1 MKSKLQEQHSEL
13 NIPVYLQRMHNTDN
27 SSLSPPADLASLL
40 GCRLRRTTQ
49 ARVSQ
54 AQCPHS
60 LWPCLWS
67 CQQRCQ
73 LGPEVIWTPV
83 CSEPKWDHQLMLY
96 MQAPKQ
102 LSLSNLTSVGWVW
115 TTDLEAKGSF
125 MLGLHKPEFL
135 PLHFLTL
142 SLSCPDKNRPQ
153 TFGKEATAT
162 RKYN

>member
-1 MKSKLQEQHSEL
+1 MEPKLQEQHSEL
-13 NIPVYLQRMHNTDN
+13 NIPVYLQRRYKTDN
-27 SSLSPPADLASLL
+27 SSLSPHGYLA
-40 GCRLRRTTQ
+40 RTTQ
-49 ARVSQ
+49 ARAWQ
-54 AQCPHS
+54 ARCPHS

-96 MQAPKQ
+96 TQAPKQ
-102 LSLSNLTSVGWVW
+102 LSLSNLTSVGWIW

-125 MLGLHKPEFL
+125 MLGLHKPKFL
-135 PLHFLTL
+135 PLHFLTP
-142 SLSCPDKNRPQ
+142 SLSCTDKNRPQ